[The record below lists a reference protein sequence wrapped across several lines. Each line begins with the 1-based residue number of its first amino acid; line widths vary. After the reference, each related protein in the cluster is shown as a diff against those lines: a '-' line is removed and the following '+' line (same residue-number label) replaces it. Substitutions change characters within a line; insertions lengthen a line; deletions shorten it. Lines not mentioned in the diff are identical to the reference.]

1 VSDKEKLSVAKVILY
16 LCFAWSLVG
25 YSVYALVGYVN
36 TWLADENIEFSYRR
50 LEILNALPN
59 EAKLFIWLAITVV
72 VIWFA
77 VFVSKGIYVRNRET

>member
-1 VSDKEKLSVAKVILY
+1 
-16 LCFAWSLVG
+16 
-25 YSVYALVGYVN
+25 
-36 TWLADENIEFSYRR
+36 LADENIEFSYRR

-59 EAKLFIWLAITVV
+59 EAKLFIWLAMTVV